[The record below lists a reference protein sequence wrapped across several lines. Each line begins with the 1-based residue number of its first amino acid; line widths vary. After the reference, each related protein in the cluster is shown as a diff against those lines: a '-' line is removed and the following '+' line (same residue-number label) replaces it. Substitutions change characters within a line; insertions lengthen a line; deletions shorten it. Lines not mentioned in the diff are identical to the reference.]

1 MACIPC
7 FRGTELILCA
17 SWLFLPVITEFDI
30 LSNIRMHAPASW
42 EINEWRAPTNFPIVI
57 DEPEDFLPEQLPLTN
72 LLLSFAEHKGVVEL
86 LPDLARISGAK
97 AVLAPVD
104 SEAWLPR
111 GLARQLHGW
120 LEKLDIACATPK
132 PLCSLTENDYL
143 IARRQRRSYSSTHIA
158 EFSRFFGQPLL
169 ALTIDAETRQITH
182 IDVQRDAV
190 CGCARYVAEKL
201 IGASVDDAETNAG
214 LEHHHFPCLAS
225 MGIDT
230 DFGDTLMHI
239 SGNIM
244 KDQIAAQIKPYKSLQ
259 YIAPGKRSS
268 DT

>member
-1 MACIPC
+1 M
-7 FRGTELILCA
+7 RILA
-17 SWLFLPVITEFDI
+17 VFTGDYGIRHI
-30 LSNIRMHAPASW
+30 ANIRVHAPASW

-57 DEPEDFLPEQLPLTN
+57 DEPEDFLPEQLPPTD
-72 LLLSFAEHKGVVEL
+72 LLISFAEHKGVIEL

-111 GLARQLHGW
+111 GLAHQLHGW
-120 LEKLDIACATPK
+120 LEKLGIACATPK
-132 PLCSLTENDYL
+132 PLCSLTETDYL
-143 IARRQRRSYSSTHIA
+143 IARRQRRSYYSTQIA
-158 EFSRFFGQPLL
+158 DFARFFGQPIL
-169 ALTIDAETRQITH
+169 ALTIDAEMHQITN

-201 IGASVDDAETNAG
+201 IGASVGDAETNAG
-214 LEHHHFPCLAS
+214 LAHHHFPCLAS

-239 SGNIM
+239 SGNLM
-244 KDQIAAQIKPYKSLQ
+244 KDQIAAQIKPYKRLK
-259 YIAPGKRSS
+259 YIAPGTRSS
-268 DT
+268 DS